1 MIYLKRERKLGTNK
15 KIQRYR
21 GRFQV
26 NEQWIFL
33 NGEFVPKNEAKVSVY
48 DHGYLYGDG
57 VFEGIRVY
65 SGNVFRLKEHLIR
78 LYESAKSI
86 LLEIPYTLE
95 EVTNIVVETIRRNQL
110 SNGYIRLVVSRG
122 VGNLGLDPDSCL
134 KPNVVVIAEQLALF
148 PSEYYEKG
156 IPVVTVATRRNRPDV
171 LTPQVKS
178 LNYLNN
184 ILVRIEAKL
193 AGVQEALM
201 LNEQGYVAEGSGDNV
216 FIVKGNKLITPPSS
230 AGALEGITRNAIM
243 EIGKKLGYDVREEL
257 FTRHDVYVADEVFLT
272 GTAAEVIAVT
282 MVDGREIG
290 AGKPGAHTNRLL
302 EEFRKLVVEDGE
314 KIYEENKV
322 G

>member
-1 MIYLKRERKLGTNK
+1 M
-15 KIQRYR
+15 
-21 GRFQV
+21 

-33 NGEFVPKNEAKVSVY
+33 NGEFVPKDEAKVSVY

-65 SGNVFRLKEHLIR
+65 SGNVFRLREHLVR

-86 LLEIPYTLE
+86 MLEIPYSLD
-95 EVTNIVVETIRRNQL
+95 EVTNIVVETIRQNKL
-110 SNGYIRLVVSRG
+110 SNGYIRLVISRG
-122 VGNLGLDPDSCL
+122 AGNLGLDPDSCK
-134 KPNVVVIAEQLALF
+134 KPNVVVIAEQLSLF
-148 PSEYYEKG
+148 PQEYYKKG

-171 LTPQVKS
+171 LSPQVKS

-201 LNEQGYVAEGSGDNV
+201 LNDQGYVAEGSGDNV

-230 AGALEGITRNAIM
+230 AGALEGITRNAIL
-243 EIGKKLGYDVREEL
+243 EIGEKLGYDVREEL

-282 MVDGREIG
+282 TVDGRTIG
-290 AGKPGAHTNRLL
+290 LGQTGPHTNRLL
-302 EEFRKLVVEDGE
+302 EEFRKLVIEDGE

>member
-1 MIYLKRERKLGTNK
+1 M
-15 KIQRYR
+15 
-21 GRFQV
+21 

-33 NGEFVPKNEAKVSVY
+33 NGEFVPKDEAKVSVY

-65 SGNVFRLKEHLIR
+65 SGNVFRLREHLVR

-86 LLEIPYTLE
+86 LLEIPYSLD
-95 EVTNIVVETIRRNQL
+95 EVTNIVVETIRQNKL

-122 VGNLGLDPDSCL
+122 AGNLGLDPDSCK
-134 KPNVVVIAEQLALF
+134 KPNVVVIAEQLSLF
-148 PSEYYEKG
+148 PQEYYENG

-171 LTPQVKS
+171 LSPQVKS

-201 LNEQGYVAEGSGDNV
+201 LNDQGYVAEGSGDNV

-230 AGALEGITRNAIM
+230 AGALEGITRNAIL
-243 EIGKKLGYDVREEL
+243 EIGEKLGYDVREEL

-282 MVDGREIG
+282 TVDGRTIG
-290 AGKPGAHTNRLL
+290 LGQTGPHTNRLL

>member
-1 MIYLKRERKLGTNK
+1 M
-15 KIQRYR
+15 
-21 GRFQV
+21 

-33 NGEFVPKNEAKVSVY
+33 NGEFVPKDEAKVSVY

-65 SGNVFRLKEHLIR
+65 SGNVFRLREHLVR

-86 LLEIPYTLE
+86 MLEIPYSLDE
-95 EVTNIVVETIRRNQL
+95 ITNIVVETIRQNKL

-122 VGNLGLDPDSCL
+122 AGNLGLDPDSCTR
-134 KPNVVVIAEQLALF
+134 PNVVVIAEQLSLF
-148 PSEYYEKG
+148 PQEYYEKG
-156 IPVVTVATRRNRPDV
+156 IPVVTVATRQNRPDV
-171 LTPQVKS
+171 LSPQVKS

-201 LNEQGYVAEGSGDNV
+201 LNDQGYVAEGSGDNV

-230 AGALEGITRNAIM
+230 AGALEGITRNAIL
-243 EIGKKLGYDVREEL
+243 EIGEKLGYDVREEL

-282 MVDGREIG
+282 TVDGRTIG
-290 AGKPGAHTNRLL
+290 LGQTGPHTNRLL
-302 EEFRKLVVEDGE
+302 EEFRKLVIEDGE

>member
-1 MIYLKRERKLGTNK
+1 
-15 KIQRYR
+15 
-21 GRFQV
+21 V
-26 NEQWIFL
+26 NEQLIFL
-33 NGEFVPKNEAKVSVY
+33 NGEFVPKHEAKVSVY

-65 SGNVFRLKEHLIR
+65 SGNVFRLKEHLVR
-78 LYESAKSI
+78 LFESAKSI

-95 EVTNIVVETIRRNQL
+95 ELTELVAETIRKNQL
-110 SNGYIRLVVSRG
+110 SDGYIRLVVSRG
-122 VGNLGLDPDSCL
+122 TGNLGLDPASC
-134 KPNVVVIAEQLALF
+134 PVATVVIIAEQLALF
-148 PSEYYEKG
+148 PAEFYETG
-156 IPVVTVATRRNRPDV
+156 IPIITVATRRNRPDV
-171 LTPQVKS
+171 LSPQVKS

-184 ILVRIEAKL
+184 ILVKIEAKL
-193 AGVQEALM
+193 AGVLEALM

-216 FIVKGNKLITPPSS
+216 FLVKGNKLITPPSS
-230 AGALEGITRNAIM
+230 AGALEGITRNAII

-282 MVDGREIG
+282 KVDGRTIG
-290 AGKPGAHTNRLL
+290 DGKPGAHTNRLL

-314 KIYEENKV
+314 KIYTADQV

>member
-1 MIYLKRERKLGTNK
+1 M
-15 KIQRYR
+15 
-21 GRFQV
+21 

-33 NGEFVPKNEAKVSVY
+33 NGEFVPKDEAKVSVY

-65 SGNVFRLKEHLIR
+65 SGNVFRLREHLVR

-86 LLEIPYTLE
+86 LLEIPYSLD
-95 EVTNIVVETIRRNQL
+95 EVTNIVVETIRHNKL

-122 VGNLGLDPDSCL
+122 AGNLGLDPDSCR
-134 KPNVVVIAEQLALF
+134 KPNVVVIAVPISLF
-148 PSEYYEKG
+148 PQEYYEID

-171 LTPQVKS
+171 LSPQVKS

-184 ILVRIEAKL
+184 ILVRIVAKL

-201 LNEQGYVAEGSGDNV
+201 LNDQGYVAEGSGDNV

-230 AGALEGITRNAIM
+230 AGALEGITRNAIL
-243 EIGKKLGYDVREEL
+243 EIGEKLGYDVREEL

-282 MVDGREIG
+282 TVDGRTIG
-290 AGKPGAHTNRLL
+290 LGQTGPHTNRLL